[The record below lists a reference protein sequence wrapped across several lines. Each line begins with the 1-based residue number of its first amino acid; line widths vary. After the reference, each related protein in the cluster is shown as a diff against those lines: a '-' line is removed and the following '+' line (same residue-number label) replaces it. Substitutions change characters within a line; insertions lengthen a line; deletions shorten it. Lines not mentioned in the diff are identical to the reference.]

1 MIVGDETGT
10 FEPLLERDGLK
21 VSRSPW
27 GPEDEIGRLNWITS
41 ASTQAVLEQLDGGA
55 VFDLAVSYF
64 LGMPSWT
71 PAGDPPYQ
79 IWMTHT
85 AQGTVNDDLSSAG
98 AEVNQAYSY
107 SGDAISMYTHCGT
120 HLDTLNHFG
129 YFGCYWNG
137 WEPAT
142 HLGSRHWLVGGPD
155 KYPTIIARGVL
166 LDVAGLHGADCL
178 PDSYAVTGDDLQACA
193 REEKVELRRGDVVLV
208 RTGRMGAWPDFDAY
222 VTNPPGL
229 GLSGARYLCEDA
241 EAMCIA
247 ADTLSFEVVP
257 AEGRGFMPVHCYMF
271 ATAGAQIIEVVR
283 MDELAA
289 ARLYEFAFIGGPLK
303 LTGATG
309 SPLRPIAI
317 PFRR

>member
-1 MIVGDETGT
+1 MAGELK
-10 FEPLLERDGLK
+10 FEAFLERDGVQ

-27 GPEDEIGRLNWITS
+27 GVDDEIGRLNWITPE
-41 ASTQAVLEQLDGGA
+41 STRAVLENLDGSK
-55 VFDLAVSYF
+55 VVDLSVSYF

-85 AQGTVNDDLSSAG
+85 AQGTVNDDLSGVGSEINAR
-98 AEVNQAYSY
+98 NSY

-137 WEPAT
+137 WQPET
-142 HLGSRHWLVGGPD
+142 HLGSRHWTVGGPD
-155 KYPTIIARGVL
+155 KYPPIVARGVL
-166 LDVAGLHGADCL
+166 LDVARLHNVDAL
-178 PDSYAVTGDDLQACA
+178 PEGYAITPDDLRASAKEQH
-193 REEKVELRRGDVVLV
+193 VELRRGDVVLV
-208 RTGRMGAWPDFDAY
+208 RTGRMQVWPEFESY

-229 GLSGARYLCEDA
+229 GLAGATYLCEEA

-247 ADTLSFEVVP
+247 ADTLSFEVIP
-257 AEGRGFMPVHCYMF
+257 SEEPGFMPVHCYML
-271 ATAGAQIIEVVR
+271 ATAGAQIIEVVQ
-283 MDELAA
+283 MEELAA
-289 ARLYEFAFIGGPLK
+289 EQLYEFAFIGGPLR

-309 SPLRPIAI
+309 SPLRPIAV

>member
-1 MIVGDETGT
+1 MSEKLQ
-10 FEPLLERDGLK
+10 FEALLERDGVR

-27 GPEDEIGRLNWITS
+27 GDDDEIGRLNWITPT
-41 ASTQAVLEQLDGGA
+41 STRAVLENLDGGK
-55 VFDLAVSYF
+55 VIDLSVSYF

-71 PAGDPPYQ
+71 PAGDPTYQ

-85 AQGTVNDDLSSAG
+85 APGTVNDDLSGAG
-98 AEVNQAYSY
+98 HEINVKNSY

-137 WEPAT
+137 WTPET
-142 HLGSRHWLVGGPD
+142 HLGSRHWTVGGPD
-155 KYPTIIARGVL
+155 KYPPIVARGVL
-166 LDVAGLHGADCL
+166 LDVAKLHGVDAL
-178 PDSYAVTGDDLQACA
+178 PDSYAISGNDLRACA
-193 REEKVELRRGDVVLV
+193 REQGVELRRGDVVLL
-208 RTGRMGAWPDFDAY
+208 RTGRMQSWPDFTSY

-229 GLSGARYLCEDA
+229 GLEGARYLCEEA
-241 EAMCIA
+241 GAMCIA

-257 AEGRGFMPVHCYMF
+257 SEGPGFMPVHCYML

-283 MDELAA
+283 MEELAGEG
-289 ARLYEFAFIGGPLK
+289 LYEFAFVGGPLR

-309 SPLRPIAI
+309 SPLRPIAV